1 MQDGGLETQ
10 STECCVTQT
19 SQPEK
24 SVAVDSVL
32 KLSRRA
38 RLRLR
43 IGSLWERLRE
53 QRREAAAVV
62 VLIVVAIIWSDTGS
76 SGSGSAANSPD
87 SFDSF
92 EAVLS
97 DSGSVGDGK
106 TQRESADPFESSQD
120 SFDSGLYFPPSE
132 ESASENS
139 ASANSAFEIQTSADY
154 GPDQQ
159 HLRKVKFA
167 GRIQPAN

>member
-1 MQDGGLETQ
+1 MQNGGLETQ
-10 STECCVTQT
+10 STEGSVTQAT
-19 SQPEK
+19 QPERP
-24 SVAVDSVL
+24 VAVESTL
-32 KLSRRA
+32 PPSGRSR
-38 RLRLR
+38 LQLR

-62 VLIVVAIIWSDTGS
+62 VLVVVAIVWSDTGS
-76 SGSGSAANSPD
+76 SGSGSASNSPD
-87 SFDSF
+87 SLDSF

-97 DSGSVGDGK
+97 DSGSVGDG
-106 TQRESADPFESSQD
+106 QAPQESADPFESSQD
-120 SFDSGLYFPPSE
+120 SSDSDLYFPRSE
-132 ESASENS
+132 ESTSETS
-139 ASANSAFEIQTSADY
+139 ASAIQTSADY

>member
-10 STECCVTQT
+10 STECCVTLT

-43 IGSLWERLRE
+43 IGSLWERVRE

-76 SGSGSAANSPD
+76 SGSGSAANSP
-87 SFDSF
+87 
-92 EAVLS
+92 
-97 DSGSVGDGK
+97 
-106 TQRESADPFESSQD
+106 
-120 SFDSGLYFPPSE
+120 
-132 ESASENS
+132 
-139 ASANSAFEIQTSADY
+139 
-154 GPDQQ
+154 
-159 HLRKVKFA
+159 
-167 GRIQPAN
+167 GRRCRSRWCR